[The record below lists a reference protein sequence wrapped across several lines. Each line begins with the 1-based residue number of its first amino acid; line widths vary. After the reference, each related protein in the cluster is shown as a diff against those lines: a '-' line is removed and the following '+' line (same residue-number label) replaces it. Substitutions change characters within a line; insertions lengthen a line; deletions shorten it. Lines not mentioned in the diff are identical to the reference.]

1 MSNLNDENL
10 VLVQDEDISA
20 SQMNI
25 DNLKN
30 ILEMQENPHP
40 LVILSIVII
49 LIFIIYYIHVIFVKT
64 CFNGD
69 WHNKNGE
76 LKSVYHNK
84 WNDNIVVNGGSR
96 GYARGNSVYILIGG
110 KTQLGVL
117 SGREIYWVNSDDVW
131 RKTMC
136 VI

>member
-40 LVILSIVII
+40 LIILSIVIRI
-49 LIFIIYYIHVIFVKT
+49 QFVLKVIY
-64 CFNGD
+64 
-69 WHNKNGE
+69 
-76 LKSVYHNK
+76 
-84 WNDNIVVNGGSR
+84 
-96 GYARGNSVYILIGG
+96 
-110 KTQLGVL
+110 
-117 SGREIYWVNSDDVW
+117 
-131 RKTMC
+131 
-136 VI
+136 